1 MNSFTSGQV
10 ANFCGVTLRTVIRW
24 IDKGHLK
31 GFKLPGRGNNR
42 ILAEDLLHFFQQH
55 NMPIPE
61 ALSYLLPKKEV
72 VNKVLIVD
80 DDQQMANAIQGVIRN
95 MSLETAIAH
104 DGFEAGSKLTLFS
117 PAIITLDLQMSGMN
131 GFNVIKSIRANE
143 QYQHL
148 QIIIISAL
156 SVRELDRAI
165 SLGANQYLSK
175 PFTNEDLS
183 QAINTA
189 LQKIN

>member
-1 MNSFTSGQV
+1 
-10 ANFCGVTLRTVIRW
+10 
-24 IDKGHLK
+24 
-31 GFKLPGRGNNR
+31 
-42 ILAEDLLHFFQQH
+42 
-55 NMPIPE
+55 MPIPE